1 MTPTEFRSARKA
13 LDLTQDQVARV
24 LGVSPP
30 TIRKWEAGPNCSTST
45 KVNGAAAVYMAAL
58 NLTQTQA
65 APLWGVSLS
74 TLQRWVRA
82 PELASA
88 APVPGKAATLMAAYL
103 AGFRPDGWPV
113 GRE

>member
-13 LDLTQDQVARV
+13 LGLTQDQVARV

-58 NLTQTQA
+58 L
-65 APLWGVSLS
+65 
-74 TLQRWVRA
+74 
-82 PELASA
+82 
-88 APVPGKAATLMAAYL
+88 
-103 AGFRPDGWPV
+103 DGWRPSDWAEATAKPPRKKRAV
-113 GRE
+113 KA

>member
-13 LDLTQDQVARV
+13 LGLTQDQVARV

-58 NLTQTQA
+58 L
-65 APLWGVSLS
+65 
-74 TLQRWVRA
+74 
-82 PELASA
+82 
-88 APVPGKAATLMAAYL
+88 
-103 AGFRPDGWPV
+103 DGWRPSDWAEATAKPPRKKRAV
-113 GRE
+113 KACV

>member
-1 MTPTEFRSARKA
+1 MTPIEFRNARKA

-58 NLTQTQA
+58 L
-65 APLWGVSLS
+65 
-74 TLQRWVRA
+74 
-82 PELASA
+82 
-88 APVPGKAATLMAAYL
+88 
-103 AGFRPDGWPV
+103 DGWRPSDWAEATAKPPRKKRAV
-113 GRE
+113 KA

>member
-58 NLTQTQA
+58 LHGWR
-65 APLWGVSLS
+65 PSD
-74 TLQRWVRA
+74 WVEVTAKPPRKKRA
-82 PELASA
+82 
-88 APVPGKAATLMAAYL
+88 VKARA
-103 AGFRPDGWPV
+103 
-113 GRE
+113 